1 MPTTLTQ
8 VGIAKSSSN
17 GARRVETDDRTT
29 SMHLAGHSVAALIMG
44 RGVWGFTPPG
54 LLAGKATIKVTPD
67 IKSGHA
73 KVYDITS
80 KQRYCIALADLTQA
94 ISGEDVFIPVM
105 AERTGSASSWY
116 EHELRY
122 ESYRVQAHL
131 AMARQSKEVSA

>member
-17 GARRVETDDRTT
+17 GALRVETDDRKT

-44 RGVWGFTPPG
+44 RAVWGFTPPD
-54 LLAGKATIKVTPD
+54 LLRGKATIKVTPD
-67 IKSGHA
+67 LASGHA
-73 KVYDITS
+73 DMYDITS
-80 KQRYCIALADLTQA
+80 RQRYCIALADLTRA
-94 ISGEDVFIPVM
+94 ISGEEVYIPVL

-122 ESYRVQAHL
+122 ESYRIQAHL
-131 AMARQSKEVSA
+131 AMARRTKEVSA